1 MKMLHT
7 KVNIVPVIAKA
18 DCLTK
23 FEVQRLKRK
32 VSGMNQYVLLNKLH
46 HTHTHTHS
54 LIGSYL
60 RSVEDRCKDDITI
73 NNCFA
78 FNLSY
83 KTNRLYIAVGLFNLM
98 GLVCHYCALTT
109 F

>member
-32 VSGMNQYVLLNKLH
+32 VSGMNQNVLLNKLH
-46 HTHTHTHS
+46 HTHTHS

-60 RSVEDRCKDDITI
+60 RSVGGQMQR
-73 NNCFA
+73 
-78 FNLSY
+78 
-83 KTNRLYIAVGLFNLM
+83 
-98 GLVCHYCALTT
+98 
-109 F
+109 

>member
-46 HTHTHTHS
+46 HTHTHS
-54 LIGSYL
+54 LIDSYL
-60 RSVEDRCKDDITI
+60 RSVGGQMQR
-73 NNCFA
+73 
-78 FNLSY
+78 
-83 KTNRLYIAVGLFNLM
+83 
-98 GLVCHYCALTT
+98 
-109 F
+109 

>member
-60 RSVEDRCKDDITI
+60 RSVGGQMQR
-73 NNCFA
+73 
-78 FNLSY
+78 
-83 KTNRLYIAVGLFNLM
+83 
-98 GLVCHYCALTT
+98 
-109 F
+109 